1 MDLFYE
7 NLKFCTSKAD
17 CKKVYIYNTII
28 IIANFDKQVNDFGS
42 YLFVQN

>member
-7 NLKFCTSKAD
+7 NLKFCLQVKPIA
-17 CKKVYIYNTII
+17 KKYIYNTII

-42 YLFVQN
+42 YLFV